1 MMQNWG
7 YRILALGLAIFCW
20 FIVTGQEKV
29 DSWVDVRVQMS
40 GVPDGLY
47 LERALRNTI
56 AVLVR
61 GPKGMMQ
68 RLDGAGLAY
77 NLDLSRIEP
86 GNNIINFDPG
96 NIPLSSIFQ
105 VVAIDPSK
113 MEIMATQRLTKMVPV
128 KLILKG
134 KIPDGY
140 RISLA
145 KTDPDQAHISGPKS
159 DVVGLKVI
167 RTVPLAIPV
176 DPFTTWKS
184 PIELDMPDNVEANPV
199 SVEASL
205 TMVPIIKKI
214 QLEIPV
220 IVPNDPGGDMT
231 ISPMKISVVVNA
243 PVLMEQQG
251 KLKDGVRAVLKLPSK
266 LDPGVHELDYEVVG
280 PEGVSLADKNPKTI
294 RVTVPAPALV
304 PTENAPNP

>member
-1 MMQNWG
+1 MIGNWS
-7 YRILALGLAIFCW
+7 YRLLALGLAIFCW

-40 GVPDGLY
+40 GMPDGVY
-47 LERALRNTI
+47 IERGIRNTI

-68 RLDGAGLAY
+68 RFDTAGLAY
-77 NLDLSRIEP
+77 NLDLSRIKP
-86 GNNIINFDPG
+86 GNNVINFDPA

-113 MEIMATQRLTKMVPV
+113 MEVVATQRLTKTVPV
-128 KLILKG
+128 KLVLKG

-140 RISLA
+140 RISSAQPTPNTAQL
-145 KTDPDQAHISGPKS
+145 SGPKS
-159 DVVGLKVI
+159 DVSEIDEIKTLPLVI
-167 RTVPLAIPV
+167 PAE
-176 DPFTTWKS
+176 PFTQWKS

-205 TMVPIIKKI
+205 VMAPVFKKVRLTVPLII
-214 QLEIPV
+214 
-220 IVPNDPGGDMT
+220 PNDPGGNIT
-231 ISPMKISVVVNA
+231 YSPKQVGVVVNA

-251 KLKDGVRAVLKLPSK
+251 KLNDGVRAVLKLPST
-266 LDPGVHELDYEVVG
+266 LEPGLHELEYEVVG
-280 PEGVSLADKNPKTI
+280 PEGVSLIEKKPKTI
-294 RVTVPAPALV
+294 QVSVPLPAV
-304 PTENAPNP
+304 PTSEPTP